1 MQRHVNACGDTAAR
15 RRRDVFEAENNR
27 PGGALLAPTGLDL
40 SSPPGTYRAIRSTA
54 YTTSLAIGLTCLYRA
69 RILIHVV
76 SNTISSE
83 EDLPWTA
90 PRNASPARHLRT
102 VARVGG
108 HSLAAT

>member
-69 RILIHVV
+69 GILVHVV
-76 SNTISSE
+76 VNTISSKD
-83 EDLPWTA
+83 DLPWTA
-90 PRNASPARHLRT
+90 PLNDLPRDTFVPSRT
-102 VARVGG
+102 
-108 HSLAAT
+108 